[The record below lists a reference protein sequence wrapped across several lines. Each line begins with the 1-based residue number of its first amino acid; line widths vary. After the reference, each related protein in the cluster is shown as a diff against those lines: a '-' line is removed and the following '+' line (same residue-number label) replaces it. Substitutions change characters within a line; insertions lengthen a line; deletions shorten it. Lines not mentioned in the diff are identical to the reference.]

1 MKGLYRSLTSDR
13 QAYGMEIMERDCP
26 ENWIEQVFAA
36 KAVTKG
42 GIVRRAVPWVERE
55 IGRERFVLEVERRG
69 FHLLECAGQ
78 FIIICSD
85 APVRRWL

>member
-1 MKGLYRSLTSDR
+1 MDSLDR
-13 QAYGMEIMERDCP
+13 QFPDH
-26 ENWIEQVFAA
+26 WIEQVFAA
-36 KAVTKG
+36 KAVAKS

-55 IGRERFVLEVERRG
+55 IGRERFLEEVELRG

-78 FIIICSD
+78 FIVICSD

>member
-1 MKGLYRSLTSDR
+1 MQLV
-13 QAYGMEIMERDCP
+13 ERDNP
-26 ENWIEQVFAA
+26 DHWIEQVFAA

-55 IGRERFVLEVERRG
+55 IGRERFFHEVHRRG

-85 APVRRWL
+85 APVRRLL

>member
-1 MKGLYRSLTSDR
+1 MELTDR
-13 QAYGMEIMERDCP
+13 DIPDH
-26 ENWIEQVFAA
+26 WIEQVFAA

-55 IGRERFVLEVERRG
+55 IGRERFLHEVEQRG

-78 FIIICSD
+78 FIVICSD
-85 APVRRWL
+85 APVRRLL

>member
-1 MKGLYRSLTSDR
+1 MKALEMRNTRSLD
-13 QAYGMEIMERDCP
+13 Q
-26 ENWIEQVFAA
+26 QVFSA
-36 KAVTKG
+36 KAVNKG

-55 IGRERFVLEVERRG
+55 IGRDRFLQEVEQPG

-78 FIIICSD
+78 FIVICSD

>member
-1 MKGLYRSLTSDR
+1 M
-13 QAYGMEIMERDCP
+13 IEREDP
-26 ENWIEQVFAA
+26 DYWIEQVFAA
-36 KAVTKG
+36 KAVAEG

-55 IGRERFVLEVERRG
+55 IGRDRFLNEVARRG

-85 APVRRWL
+85 SPIRRWL